1 MQVNYQHCQLSVR
14 KRETPFLPYSII
26 YKIMNVPGKSRQSI
40 KNLSPLNLILLITS
54 PFALSF
60 LIHTLILTFSAYTT
74 WYISSTNEADDDPAA
89 TILVEEST
97 SDRFSFQDTNTL
109 NQFKVD
115 STLAYSFPQVEYRP
129 VVPDVT
135 FYPEPT
141 DLEDLDLIGVETI
154 DREWL
159 NPVTDQKF
167 IYSGEEKLAGSFSR
181 HIQALRK
188 GGLDVVFVFDS
199 TSSMAEFLKQ
209 VKTKIANLVITF
221 KKLVPTAR
229 IGLVTYR
236 DRGDDFVT
244 KKYPLTHGTKPL
256 QLFLRDIDPV
266 GGGDREEALDEALR
280 VAIEEFKWK
289 PYAKKIILVIGDAPP
304 HQEDMP
310 QVQKL
315 IERFKNKMN
324 GMVATLDT
332 SRDAFIPVG
341 GKSQQNVMDE
351 FKLIAETGGGESA
364 RLIDEERVI
373 RQMVVL
379 VFGTRWEIFL
389 DEFMKNL

>member
-1 MQVNYQHCQLSVR
+1 MNILG
-14 KRETPFLPYSII
+14 
-26 YKIMNVPGKSRQSI
+26 NVPQSI
-40 KNLSPLNLILLITS
+40 KKLSPFKIFLLITS
-54 PFALSF
+54 PFTLSF
-60 LIHTLILTFSAYTT
+60 LIHTIILGLSAYTT
-74 WYISSTNEADDDPAA
+74 WYISSTNDVEDDPAA
-89 TILVEEST
+89 TIVVDERT
-97 SDRFSFQDTNTL
+97 SDRFSFEDTNTL

-129 VVPDVT
+129 VVPDVA

-141 DLEDLDLIGVETI
+141 NLEDLDLIGVETI

-159 NPVTDQKF
+159 NPVTDQQF

-188 GGLDVVFVFDS
+188 GGLDVIFVFDS

-209 VKTKIANLVITF
+209 AKNKIENLLITF

-236 DRGDDFVT
+236 DQGDEFVT
-244 KKYPLTHGTKPL
+244 MKHPLTHGTKSL
-256 QLFLRDIDPV
+256 QLFLKDIDPV

-289 PYAKKIILVIGDAPP
+289 TYAKKIILVIGDAPP

-310 QVQKL
+310 KVKKL
-315 IERFKNKMN
+315 IEKFRNEMN

-332 SRDAFIPVG
+332 SRAEFIPVG
-341 GKSQQNVMDE
+341 GTVEQKVMDE

-364 RLIDEERVI
+364 RLMDEERVI

>member
-1 MQVNYQHCQLSVR
+1 MS
-14 KRETPFLPYSII
+14 
-26 YKIMNVPGKSRQSI
+26 VPGKSRQSI
-40 KNLSPLNLILLITS
+40 KDLSPFKLILLITS

-60 LIHTLILTFSAYTT
+60 LIHTIILTLSAYMT
-74 WYISSTNEADDDPAA
+74 WYIASTNTVDDDPAA
-89 TILVEEST
+89 TILVDERT
-97 SDRFSFQDTNTL
+97 SDRFSFEDTNTL

-141 DLEDLDLIGVETI
+141 NLEDLDLIGVETI

-188 GGLDVVFVFDS
+188 GGLDVIFVFDS

-209 VKTKIANLVITF
+209 AKNKIVNLVITF

-244 KKYPLTHGTKPL
+244 KKHPLTHGTKSL
-256 QLFLRDIDPV
+256 QLFLKDIDPV

-289 PYAKKIILVIGDAPP
+289 TYAKKIILVIGDAPP

-310 QVQKL
+310 KVQKL
-315 IERFKNKMN
+315 IERFKTEMN
-324 GMVATLDT
+324 GMVSTLDT
-332 SRDAFIPVG
+332 SRASFIPVG
-341 GKSQQNVMDE
+341 GKAQQNVMDE

-364 RLIDEERVI
+364 RLMDEERVI

-379 VFGTRWEIFL
+379 VFGTRWEMFL